1 MARSRY
7 PRPGHR
13 LAPATLRELLH
24 VPVPAKYLKRVES
37 GEWRVE
43 SKEDSHPPTP
53 PSPLSTLLLCDLD
66 ETAWDRFGQ
75 QVCRQLAEEVVR
87 AVGRAIRL
95 PAPIKDRCLPA
106 IPRGMTLAD
115 LELEVRTLNCL
126 VSAGIHERPQ
136 DLPRMTIGGLLGL
149 RGFWAKSLVD
159 LLSSLEYVIDHPR
172 ARKAPRADPLITIRH
187 FHAAHRYPRLG
198 HRLAPQTLKEVLLE
212 RIPSS
217 LTRGTRFSRARLCDL
232 DETAW
237 RHLTPVRISR
247 LAGLILSHAGAAAYT
262 RIILDRRLPNPP
274 PGMRLDELRLEN
286 RTYGCL
292 HRAGY
297 DRHPEGLGG
306 LTVGQL
312 LAIQG
317 FGAKC
322 LVDLLTSLENRV
334 SREGRLDKR
343 LTAAARALANM
354 PEAQGIQFTDPR
366 LGGLLRAMDTES
378 NTVAEFAR
386 QVLQRR
392 LDPPAPLRLREQ
404 IGELRDGIRQFSNLP
419 LEEELVQVFAPA
431 CQARDRQ
438 ILAAYYGW
446 DGRGGRTLEEL
457 GRRHGLSR
465 ERIRQICARAIK
477 QDRGTAVFAPVL
489 DRALAL
495 LAKRLPKALDDLQAE
510 FDAAGLS
517 ASRMPVESVQQ
528 AAGLLSRC
536 PEFVIITVAQSCLA
550 VHPKQAQTLRLVV
563 ETARHVVGNYGAA
576 RLADLAA
583 ALAPRSSPQKI
594 SPALLRQALQTLSDH
609 RWLDKSGNWFR
620 LDWQP
625 HYGLPNMIDK
635 VLSVVGRIEASE
647 LRSALARYRRSRRKP
662 PPPKILLEFC
672 RQMPGLRVQKNLV
685 VADPPRDWRKTL
697 TGVERCMVEVLSEHG
712 PLMERTAF
720 EELCLRKGMN
730 RFSFNAIVTSS
741 TAVAQYG
748 RGVYGLP
755 GLKVSRKTLREL
767 LSRRPSP
774 PPKHVLQAFGR
785 AADGSLYLAYR
796 LSQAAIS
803 GGVVTVPAA
812 MRQHLRGK
820 FTLRTDQGHD
830 VGTLVAR
837 RGCGWGLGPAL
848 RRGHARQGDHLLLLF
863 DTPKR
868 QARIQIGDEKLLQRV
883 TDAGGSS
890 HLN

>member
-13 LAPATLRELLH
+13 LAPATLRELLQ

-37 GEWRVE
+37 RESRVE
-43 SKEDSHPPTP
+43 SKEDTHPSTP
-53 PSPLSTLLLCDLD
+53 YSPLSTLHSPLSTLLLCDLD

-75 QVCRQLAEEVVR
+75 QVCRQLAREVIR
-87 AVGRAIRL
+87 AVGRAIRM
-95 PAPIKDRCLPA
+95 PAPVKDRRLPA
-106 IPRGMTLAD
+106 IPRGMTLVD
-115 LELEVRTLNCL
+115 LELEIRTLNCL
-126 VSAGIHERPQ
+126 VSARIHQRPQ
-136 DLPRMTIGGLLGL
+136 DFQKMTIGGLLGL

-159 LLSSLEYVIDHPR
+159 LLCSLEYVIDHPQ
-172 ARKAPRADPLITIRH
+172 ARKATRTDALIAVKH
-187 FHAAHRYPRLG
+187 LQAGHRYPRVG

-217 LTRGTRFSRARLCDL
+217 LVRGTRFRQARLCDL
-232 DETAW
+232 DETVW
-237 RHLTPVRISR
+237 EHLTPARIGR
-247 LAGLILSHAGAAAYT
+247 LAGLILFHAGAAVGHS
-262 RIILDRRLPNPP
+262 IILERRLPKPP

-297 DRHPEGLGG
+297 GRRSEGLGG

-312 LAIQG
+312 LAIKG

-343 LTAAARALANM
+343 LTAAARALANI
-354 PEAQGIQFTDPR
+354 PQAQGIQFTDPR

-378 NTVAEFAR
+378 NTVAEFVR
-386 QVLQRR
+386 HILQRR
-392 LDPPAPLRLREQ
+392 LDPPTPLRLREQ
-404 IGELRDGIRQFSNLP
+404 IGELCDRIRQFSSLP

-431 CQARDRQ
+431 CRARDRQ
-438 ILAAYYGW
+438 ILVAYYGW
-446 DGRGGRTLEEL
+446 DGRGGRTLEAL
-457 GRRHGLSR
+457 GRKHGLSR
-465 ERIRQICARAIK
+465 ERIRQICARTIK
-477 QDRGTAVFAPVL
+477 QDRGTTVFAPVL

-495 LAKRLPKALDDLQAE
+495 LAKRLPRALEDLQAE
-510 FDAAGLS
+510 FDVTGLS
-517 ASRMPVESVQQ
+517 ASHLPVESVQQ
-528 AAGLLSRC
+528 AAALLSRSAG
-536 PEFVIITVAQSCLA
+536 FAIINVAQSRLA

-563 ETARHVVGNYGAA
+563 ETARQVVGNCGAA
-576 RLADLAA
+576 RLAELAA
-583 ALAPRSSPQKI
+583 ALAPRSPQKL
-594 SPALLRQALQTLSDH
+594 SPTLLRQTLQTLSDH
-609 RWLDKSGNWFR
+609 QWLDKNRNWFR
-620 LDWQP
+620 LGWQP

-635 VLSVVGRIEASE
+635 VLSVVGRMEVSE
-647 LRSALARYRRSRRKP
+647 LRSTLARYRRSRRQP
-662 PPPKILLEFC
+662 PPPRILLEFC
-672 RQMPGLRVQKNLV
+672 RQMPGIRVQKNLV

-697 TGVERCMVEVLSEHG
+697 TGIERCMVEVLFEHG

-720 EELCLRKGMN
+720 EELCARKGMN

-741 TAVAQYG
+741 TVVAQYG

-767 LSRRPSP
+767 LSRKPSS
-774 PPKHVLQAFGR
+774 PPKHVLRAFGR
-785 AADGSLYLAYR
+785 AADGSFYLAYR
-796 LSQAAIS
+796 LSRAAIS

-812 MRQHLRGK
+812 MRRHLRGK

-830 VGTLVAR
+830 VGTLVAK

-848 RRGHARQGDHLLLLF
+848 RRGHAQQGDHLLLLF
-863 DTPKR
+863 DPAKR
-868 QARIQIGDEKLLQRV
+868 QAHIHIGDEKLLQRA
-883 TDAGGSS
+883 TNS
-890 HLN
+890 